1 MNENPE
7 KQNPYFAYATEHPS
21 GKPLDIDK
29 PDSTLSRDIE
39 IGANGPPKT
48 PLQITVTHNGIP
60 EVVSPANAEYNDSG
74 RFFMVVVGLK
84 DGVNDFG
91 LRENSSSLPSDTWE
105 LTVGTPVVLSE
116 NFDLIGQFIKWNEE
130 GTLQTVH
137 MTITAT
143 KSFSSEFVWGVQPAG
158 TEYSFPGQL
167 DGNVLLINMAKIEF
181 SFGRACSSVRFWYT
195 HIDYN
200 NHRVDIHDDKG
211 SLLGTQFL
219 QVNRGVRA
227 DQMIFNAPN
236 IHRLTITPGSSEALA
251 FDRIEIAAHAT

>member
-1 MNENPE
+1 MST
-7 KQNPYFAYATEHPS
+7 QNPLFSFFSTYPGGT
-21 GKPLDIDK
+21 PLNN
-29 PDSTLSRDIE
+29 PDTTQSKDIE
-39 IGANGPPKT
+39 IGADGPPGNPLEITDTHKGTLKVLT
-48 PLQITVTHNGIP
+48 PPGSV
-60 EVVSPANAEYNDSG
+60 YNQSG
-74 RFFMVVVGLK
+74 RYLHRELNML
-84 DGVNDFG
+84 DGVHTYG
-91 LRENSSSLPSDTWE
+91 LRANSSSLPSDTWE

-116 NFDLIGQFIKWNEE
+116 NFDLIGQFLKRDEE

-143 KSFSSEFVWGVQPAG
+143 KLSSSECVWGVQPAG

-167 DGNVLLINMAKIEF
+167 DGHVFMANMAKIEIN
-181 SFGRACSSVRFWYT
+181 FGRACSSVRFWYT

-227 DQMIFNAPN
+227 DQIIFNEPN

-251 FDRIEIAAHAT
+251 FDRVEITAHAT